1 MQSQGISTNHRQHGL
16 STLVVAI
23 VLLIAATFITFFAA
37 RVGIQEQRMTGNDAR
52 QKEAFATAEAG
63 LDRAKA
69 FLAANRQDFATWGW
83 TNKCTGAE
91 KDLPCGDG
99 TNNLYNSDWSW
110 INVFSRGAADYAT
123 NYLDGLNWPASTRDG
138 PFILTQSVASTI
150 TPTTSF
156 QPVVLVAQAESEDG
170 SGRAVVRQSMTRFLI
185 AQPGPVPPVMAPTV
199 PLGGNFTVVGNPN
212 HNLDPMQVTLA
223 NCDSLT
229 GSGQMLSIWSEGAVP
244 VSGTW
249 KTCGLGSF
257 RDTQDPPNRCIGPGI
272 VDPVTNSAPTMSQ
285 CNCQPNAA
293 EKSPY
298 SGGST
303 GSGVGINE
311 DVVDNDPDFPGD
323 VFLYVFGR
331 TKAAVKASAAAAGN
345 LLPNCASL
353 NASSTGLYW
362 IEGDCDMP
370 ANSTIGSR
378 AAPAIVVFEGNASFQ
393 SNSHAWGMVVGADM
407 QRTCPGATPTD
418 PYSVNSPCTSTDGT
432 PNEVN
437 IAGTFT
443 IHGAM
448 VVEGEI
454 DGSGD
459 YKAVYDPCVF
469 AAMGAGTGFDRY
481 GPVAGSWNDAL

>member
-1 MQSQGISTNHRQHGL
+1 MSDLDTDP
-16 STLVVAI
+16 
-23 VLLIAATFITFFAA
+23 
-37 RVGIQEQRMTGNDAR
+37 GNAL
-52 QKEAFATAEAG
+52 E
-63 LDRAKA
+63 
-69 FLAANRQDFATWGW
+69 
-83 TNKCTGAE
+83 
-91 KDLPCGDG
+91 
-99 TNNLYNSDWSW
+99 
-110 INVFSRGAADYAT
+110 
-123 NYLDGLNWPASTRDG
+123 GLNWPASTLDG
-138 PFILTQSVASTI
+138 PFILTQA
-150 TPTTSF
+150 TPGAISLTTSF
-156 QPVVLVAQAESEDG
+156 QPVVLMAQARSEDG
-170 SGRAVVRQSMTRFLI
+170 TGRAVVRQSMSRYLI

-212 HNLDPMQVTLA
+212 HDLDPMEVTLA

-249 KTCGLGSF
+249 KTCGFGSF

-345 LLPNCASL
+345 LLPNCDSL

-362 IEGDCDMP
+362 IEGNCNMP

-418 PYSVNSPCTSTDGT
+418 PYSVDSPCTSTDGT
-432 PNEVN
+432 PNEVD

-469 AAMGAGTGFDRY
+469 AAMGAGTDFDQY
-481 GPVAGSWNDAL
+481 GPIAGSWNDAL